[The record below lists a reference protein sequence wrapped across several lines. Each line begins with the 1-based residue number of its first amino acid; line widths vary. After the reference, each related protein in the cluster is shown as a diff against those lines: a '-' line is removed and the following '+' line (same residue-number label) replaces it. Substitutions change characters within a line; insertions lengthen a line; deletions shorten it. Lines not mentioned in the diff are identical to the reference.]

1 MKKERF
7 YYMVNVTGKYGY
19 SFMVHSKYCLNE
31 NEVLELSRELFENT
45 EDLHYASVDDCVTEY
60 DVAHFEEISCLFNI
74 D

>member
-19 SFMVHSKYCLNE
+19 SFMVYSKYCLNE

-60 DVAHFEEISCLFNI
+60 DVAHFEENSCLFNI